1 MVVKKKTSPKK
12 TTAKIFAYNGKTY
25 YKNKSDAEKRRIR
38 VGDRIYY
45 DTTLKAYYIRRP
57 KSNSLF

>member
-1 MVVKKKTSPKK
+1 MEEITL
-12 TTAKIFAYNGKTY
+12 NGKTY
-25 YKNKSDAEKRRIR
+25 YTTRAEALKVRR